1 MRKPAA
7 ISFGLHAAIVLATLL
22 ALPAPKPFE
31 VKPVEAI
38 QVDISQIS
46 DKTQNVAAAK
56 DATPN
61 AEKPAPKPTKIVK
74 DVPPAPKVAD
84 EIKTAAKEPTAP
96 PPEPEIPPEPKPPK
110 PEPPKPKP
118 EPAPLDADPLKQ
130 LIADDAQ
137 KVADQKKAEVDKKQA
152 DQKKIDD
159 AKKAEVKKLADEK
172 KKADAK
178 HKLDVALNEAQA
190 QLNKI
195 AGETTAPAKPTAKT
209 GAPKLAANDAQG
221 ADAVASATL
230 INALTSKV
238 KQCFN
243 VPPAA
248 RDADISVRIHFMLNQ
263 DGSVAGQ
270 PEVANVNVDPVFDAT
285 ARAAVSAILECQK
298 YELPPDQYD
307 LWKDNTL
314 DFNPNLL
321 FGT

>member
-1 MRKPAA
+1 MRKPAT
-7 ISFGLHAAIVLATLL
+7 ISLGFHAAILLATLV
-22 ALPAPKPFE
+22 ALPAPKPFD

-38 QVDISQIS
+38 QVDISNIT
-46 DKTQNVAAAK
+46 DKTQVMATAK
-56 DATPN
+56 DAEPSTEP
-61 AEKPAPKPTKIVK
+61 PAPKKTKVVK

-84 EIKTAAKEPTAP
+84 EVKTAAKEPTAP
-96 PPEPEIPPEPKPPK
+96 PPEPDIPPEPKPPK
-110 PEPPKPKP
+110 PKP
-118 EPAPLDADPLKQ
+118 EPTPLNADPLKQ
-130 LIADDAQ
+130 LIAEDDL
-137 KVADQKKAEVDKKQA
+137 KIADQKKADEQKKA
-152 DQKKIDD
+152 AEQKKIDD
-159 AKKAEVKKLADEK
+159 KKKADAKKVADEK

-195 AGETTAPAKPTAKT
+195 AGESTAPAKPSEKE

-270 PEVANVNVDPVFDAT
+270 PEVASVNADPIFDAT
-285 ARAAVSAILECQK
+285 ARAAVSAILECQN
-298 YELPPDQYD
+298 YELPPDQYE
-307 LWKDNTL
+307 LWRDNTL